1 MARTDETR
9 RIGLLIPSSSSTQ
22 EPEFA
27 RALPPHVTV
36 HAARLTLTKISADQ
50 TAKVAEHIET
60 ESRKLADADVDVIA
74 LPATAPSSR
83 QGVGGDQA
91 LIKRISDATGKP
103 ATTAST
109 ALLEALAL
117 LGKRRLVIGAPW
129 SRAVNESV
137 AAFLRG
143 HGYEVLDHQ
152 ELGHV
157 DNLEVG
163 RLAEST
169 AYDMGRRVDRPDAE
183 LVMLACGNWRT
194 LGVIDRLE
202 RELGKPVLSTN
213 LVTLW
218 GALRLAGGV
227 RRLDGYGGLLR
238 DHLADP
244 KSAAAE

>member
-1 MARTDETR
+1 MADRTR
-9 RIGLLIPSSSSTQ
+9 RLGFLIPSSSSTQ
-22 EPEFA
+22 EPEVA

-50 TAKVAEHIET
+50 TAKVAEHIEA
-60 ESRKLADADVDVIA
+60 ESRKLADADVDAIA

-83 QGVGGDQA
+83 QGVGGDQE
-91 LIKRISDATGKP
+91 LIRRIRAATGKP

-109 ALLEALAL
+109 AMLEALTL
-117 LGKRRLVIGAPW
+117 LGVRKLVVGAPW
-129 SRAVNESV
+129 SPAVNQSV
-137 AAFLRG
+137 VAFLSG

-152 ELGHV
+152 ALGHV

-163 RLAEST
+163 RLDEST
-169 AYDMGRRVDRPDAE
+169 AYEMGRRVDRPDAE

-194 LGVIDRLE
+194 FGVIDRLE
-202 RELGKPVLSTN
+202 RELGKPVVSTN

-227 RRLDGYGGLLR
+227 DRIDGYGRLLR
-238 DHLADP
+238 DHL
-244 KSAAAE
+244 SGRTGAAAD

>member
-1 MARTDETR
+1 MATTDGQR
-9 RIGLLIPSSSSTQ
+9 RIGLLVPSSSSTQ
-22 EPEFA
+22 EPELA
-27 RALPPHVTV
+27 RALPPGVTV
-36 HAARLTLTKISADQ
+36 HAARLSLTRIEADQ
-50 TAKVAEHIET
+50 TARIVEHIEA

-91 LIKRISDATGKP
+91 LIRRIRAASGKP

-109 ALLEALAL
+109 ALLEALAR
-117 LGKRRLVIGAPW
+117 LGTRRLVIGAPW
-129 SRAVNESV
+129 SRAVNQSV
-137 AAFLRG
+137 AAFLTG
-143 HGYEVLDHQ
+143 HGYQVLDHQ

-163 RLAEST
+163 RLPEST

-183 LVMLACGNWRT
+183 AVMLACGNWRT
-194 LGVIDRLE
+194 MGVIDRLE

-227 RRLDGYGGLLR
+227 ARIDGYGSLLHE
-238 DHLADP
+238 HL
-244 KSAAAE
+244 SERAAAE